1 MHKDI
6 QAHFKKLED
15 AVQATAVPADRKE
28 FIAVSVEKISVLYT
42 KYRETNESRYG
53 DEITRLV
60 QWVLQEL
67 QACPEARKLDADFRE
82 GLRLLHEQLGVPGL
96 MLKPPAPPPRSPKPR
111 KK

>member
-1 MHKDI
+1 MHADM

-15 AVQATAVPADRKE
+15 AVQATAVPDGRKQ
-28 FIAVSVEKISVLYT
+28 FIATSVGKLAALYV
-42 KYRETNESRYG
+42 KFRETSESRYG

-60 QWVLQEL
+60 QWILDEL

-82 GLRLLHEQLGVPGL
+82 GLRLLHEQLGLPGL
-96 MLKPPAPPPRSPKPR
+96 TLKLPAAAPKPPRTR